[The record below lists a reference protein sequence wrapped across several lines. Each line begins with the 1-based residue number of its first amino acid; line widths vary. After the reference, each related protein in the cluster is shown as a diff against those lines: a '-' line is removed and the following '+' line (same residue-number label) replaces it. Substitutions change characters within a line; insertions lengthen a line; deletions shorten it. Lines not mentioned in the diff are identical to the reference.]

1 MTGLSLALANL
12 KPGTGKTTSA
22 VWLAHVFAQAGN
34 SVLLVD
40 ADPSGSALEWSD
52 LAAMDPHLAPPE
64 PAFPFRTAPLPPR
77 DPPRRVPETAQ
88 AANGGII
95 APPQPKTTP
104 AIAG

>member
-52 LAAMDPHLAPPE
+52 LAAMDPHLAAPE
-64 PAFPFRTAPLPPR
+64 AAFTA
-77 DPPRRVPETAQ
+77 T
-88 AANGGII
+88 GG
-95 APPQPKTTP
+95 AKSTPQPWEGTKRW
-104 AIAG
+104 